1 MTFKDKQM
9 KLLNKVFSGV
19 PSDKTPAKEL
29 PLHNMLNLKDDL
41 DLIPLDELA
50 VGEQKL
56 TDKAG
61 SLVTP
66 EDKKLDDKSLE
77 NELAYL
83 EKYERLQNKIDTSEL
98 YDIFSTLETISTSI
112 NEMNQNKG
120 KPDEFL
126 ETWKPLLTNIENF
139 TVKKKMLESIEAQMN
154 QTIHELREIHQ
165 KMFDSIGVVRAY
177 NNEREAIYAARRQLA
192 NDLEKK
198 LRIL

>member
-1 MTFKDKQM
+1 M

-41 DLIPLDELA
+41 DLIPLDEIA

-66 EDKKLDDKSLE
+66 EDKKLDDNSLE

-112 NEMNQNKG
+112 NEMNQNKEIIYFAVIRI
-120 KPDEFL
+120 KVIKLKKIF
-126 ETWKPLLTNIENF
+126 ENF
-139 TVKKKMLESIEAQMN
+139 HKNSSEM
-154 QTIHELREIHQ
+154 
-165 KMFDSIGVVRAY
+165 
-177 NNEREAIYAARRQLA
+177 RQLSISKYKHFFKFTKEV
-192 NDLEKK
+192 NLV
-198 LRIL
+198 LNISLL